1 MGWWNRVENHPVRGI
16 LMGSARYTVVFEW
29 DEIDGLFIAAVP
41 ALTISTYGGTRLE
54 ALENAK
60 EAIAV
65 TLEGMEAKGQAIPR
79 EDEKII
85 EVVELEV

>member
-1 MGWWNRVENHPVRGI
+1 
-16 LMGSARYTVVFEW
+16 MGSARYTVVFEW
-29 DEIDGLFIAAVP
+29 DEIDRLFIATVP
-41 ALTISTYGGTRLE
+41 ALTISTYGRTRLE

-65 TLEGMEAKGQAIPR
+65 TLEGLEAKGQAIPL
-79 EDEKII
+79 EDEKTV